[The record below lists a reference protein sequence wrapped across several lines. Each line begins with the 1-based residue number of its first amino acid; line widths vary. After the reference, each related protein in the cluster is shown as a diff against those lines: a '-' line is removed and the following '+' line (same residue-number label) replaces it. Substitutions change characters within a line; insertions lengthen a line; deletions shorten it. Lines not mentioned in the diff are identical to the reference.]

1 MPDEPERP
9 NWVARIATVIW
20 QPSLVFMPFL
30 IMGIVLWLCPSMEG
44 ASGYIVREE
53 ITFSNL
59 GILGVLVCVYLHLC
73 MDRPTVG
80 SRDSSVDDHVP
91 RRDRTANVLSRPIRT
106 RFCRCG
112 ERVVG
117 GIAGGVR
124 H

>member
-59 GILGVLVCVYLHLC
+59 GILTCWYACICICAWIGQRLALEIPRLTIMSQDAIEPRTFYL
-73 MDRPTVG
+73 
-80 SRDSSVDDHVP
+80 
-91 RRDRTANVLSRPIRT
+91 ALS
-106 RFCRCG
+106 
-112 ERVVG
+112 
-117 GIAGGVR
+117 ALA
-124 H
+124 